1 MAVRLNVI
9 DLGAS
14 RWRCVVFDDAGFA
27 WSRTVSGTLVEG
39 QAYGQGPVSAPGA
52 EVVLRCVGGELV
64 AEVLANHGGRSQI
77 VRSSAA
83 AWEFRLVEVSAD
95 TDADPRTS
103 EPPRPDGRGF

>member
-39 QAYGQGPVSAPGA
+39 QAYGQGKVSSGA

-64 AEVLANHGGRSQI
+64 AEVLDNHGGGSQI
-77 VRSSAA
+77 VRPSAS
-83 AWEFRLVEVSAD
+83 AWEFRI
-95 TDADPRTS
+95 TT
-103 EPPRPDGRGF
+103 PPG

>member
-1 MAVRLNVI
+1 VAVRLNVI

-52 EVVLRCVGGELV
+52 EVVLRCVARIQTPIRGQVNLPVLTGG
-64 AEVLANHGGRSQI
+64 AS
-77 VRSSAA
+77 
-83 AWEFRLVEVSAD
+83 D
-95 TDADPRTS
+95 
-103 EPPRPDGRGF
+103 